1 MPRGADTPRGAG
13 APRTRWLVP
22 LLVALAV
29 VAVTAG
35 ALAAR
40 APAGAEAAGIG
51 VPPAPTPAAEPT
63 EPTPAPGAPE
73 VPRPVTPTCSPLGLL
88 VTAGPVDA
96 GLGHRGVVVTVTNCG
111 DAPRDVTGYAEVAVL
126 DGTGRPMPF
135 TVAHE
140 STYMVRDP
148 GPSPLVLQP
157 GQSAV
162 TGVSW
167 SATVTDGGLTEGQ
180 ALYVVPVPGHPGQA
194 LPMWVDAGTTG
205 GIAVAAWATEL
216 AQ

>member
-1 MPRGADTPRGAG
+1 M
-13 APRTRWLVP
+13 
-22 LLVALAV
+22 ALAV

-51 VPPAPTPAAEPT
+51 VPPAPTPSAEPT
-63 EPTPAPGAPE
+63 EPAPAPGAPE
-73 VPRPVTPTCSPLGLL
+73 VPQPVTPTCSPLGLL

-111 DAPRDVTGYAEVAVL
+111 DAPRDVTGYAGVQVL
-126 DGTGRPMPF
+126 DGTGRSMPF
-135 TVAHE
+135 AVEHE
-140 STYMVRDP
+140 STYTVRDP
-148 GPSPLVLQP
+148 GPAPLVLQP
-157 GQSAV
+157 GESAV

-167 SATVTDGGLTEGQ
+167 SATVTDGGLTEGR
-180 ALYVVPVPGHPGQA
+180 ALRVVPVPGDPGQV

-205 GIAVAAWATEL
+205 EIAVAAWATEL

>member
-1 MPRGADTPRGAG
+1 MPRGAESPRGAD
-13 APRTRWLVP
+13 APRARWPVP

-35 ALAAR
+35 VLAAR
-40 APAGAEAAGIG
+40 APAGADAAGIG
-51 VPPAPTPAAEPT
+51 VPPGPTPAAEPT
-63 EPTPAPGAPE
+63 APTPAPGAPE
-73 VPRPVTPTCSPLGLL
+73 VPQPVTPTCSPLGLL

-111 DAPRDVTGYAEVAVL
+111 DVPRDVTGYAEVSVL

-140 STYMVRDP
+140 STYTVRDP

-167 SATVTDGGLTEGQ
+167 SATVTDGGLTEGR
-180 ALYVVPVPGHPGQA
+180 ALHVVPVPGDPGQV

-205 GIAVAAWATEL
+205 EVAVAAWATEL

>member
-1 MPRGADTPRGAG
+1 MPRGAEAQHGG
-13 APRTRWLVP
+13 EAPRARWLVP

-51 VPPAPTPAAEPT
+51 VPPAPTPSAEPT

-73 VPRPVTPTCSPLGLL
+73 APRPVPPTCSPLGLL

-167 SATVTDGGLTEGQ
+167 SATVTAGGLTEGQ
-180 ALYVVPVPGHPGQA
+180 ALRVVPVPGDAGQV
-194 LPMWVDAGTTG
+194 LPTWVDAGTTG
-205 GIAVAAWATEL
+205 EIAVAAWATEL
-216 AQ
+216 AR